1 MVRMNRRTGTSQ
13 CHLSTLVQLWVTTA
27 FPPPLLVPFFLR
39 PCLCCHLKT
48 TLLLLLLLLLRVLSA
63 SFEFIEFACAAK
75 GGGGM
80 VLLVGVVDTSSAWKE
95 KEKEPWPAK
104 WVSVINA
111 ISAQECPIPQWF
123 SFSWSAAHLP
133 PRKLLRLS
141 FVFAL
146 AFLAMTTTGTTMM
159 IAINEI
165 NAYLKEPDRRINWRK
180 WSVPFWAIAI
190 KKRTPNKI
198 KDTRYFGSQ
207 LNVCGMFCANMPT
220 SQNLLLISFYFVAKS
235 VKF

>member
-1 MVRMNRRTGTSQ
+1 MPFIYS
-13 CHLSTLVQLWVTTA
+13 CSTLSDNGIPTTSSSS
-27 FPPPLLVPFFLR
+27 FF
-39 PCLCCHLKT
+39 CA
-48 TLLLLLLLLLRVLSA
+48 RVCAVIWKQHYYYYYCYYCEYYQQVSSSLNLPVRQRGRRDGV
-63 SFEFIEFACAAK
+63 AC
-75 GGGGM
+75 GGGGHEFR
-80 VLLVGVVDTSSAWKE
+80 LEG

-180 WSVPFWAIAI
+180 W
-190 KKRTPNKI
+190 
-198 KDTRYFGSQ
+198 DHFGR
-207 LNVCGMFCANMPT
+207 
-220 SQNLLLISFYFVAKS
+220 
-235 VKF
+235 

>member
-1 MVRMNRRTGTSQ
+1 MPFIYS
-13 CHLSTLVQLWVTTA
+13 CSTLSDNGIPTTSSSS
-27 FPPPLLVPFFLR
+27 FFLR

-111 ISAQECPIPQWF
+111 ISAQECPIPQ
-123 SFSWSAAHLP
+123 
-133 PRKLLRLS
+133 
-141 FVFAL
+141 
-146 AFLAMTTTGTTMM
+146 
-159 IAINEI
+159 
-165 NAYLKEPDRRINWRK
+165 
-180 WSVPFWAIAI
+180 
-190 KKRTPNKI
+190 
-198 KDTRYFGSQ
+198 
-207 LNVCGMFCANMPT
+207 
-220 SQNLLLISFYFVAKS
+220 
-235 VKF
+235 